1 MKKERKVDNWIKMTK
16 YIHYIEAMIER
27 KLKEQYHLSIK
38 EFYVLYE
45 IYKSENKKYKINDL
59 IKVVDLSQSAMSRLI
74 VRMENTETPLVYRQE
89 CLEDQRAMYIYLT
102 GCGEKVTQTALNT
115 YDQLLKQVNLKSISA
130 LTNMDENG

>member
-16 YIHYIEAMIER
+16 YIHYIEAMIE
-27 KLKEQYHLSIK
+27 
-38 EFYVLYE
+38 
-45 IYKSENKKYKINDL
+45 
-59 IKVVDLSQSAMSRLI
+59 
-74 VRMENTETPLVYRQE
+74 RMENTETPLVYRQE

>member
-1 MKKERKVDNWIKMTK
+1 MKKEQKVDNWIKMTK

-45 IYKSENKKYKINDL
+45 IYKSKNKKYKINDL

-74 VRMENTETPLVYRQE
+74 VRMENTETALVYRQE
-89 CLEDQRAMYIYLT
+89 CVEDQRAMYIYLT
-102 GCGEKVTQTALNT
+102 SNGEKVTQKALHT
-115 YDQLLKQVNLKSISA
+115 YDQLLKQVNLKSIRT
-130 LTNMDENG
+130 LTKMDDSD

>member
-1 MKKERKVDNWIKMTK
+1 MKKEQKVDNWIKMTK

-45 IYKSENKKYKINDL
+45 IYKSKNKKYKINDL

-74 VRMENTETPLVYRQE
+74 VRMENTETALVYRQE
-89 CLEDQRAMYIYLT
+89 CVEDQRAMYIYLT
-102 GCGEKVTQTALNT
+102 SNGEKVTQKALHI
-115 YDQLLKQVNLKSISA
+115 YDQLLKQVNLKSIRTLA
-130 LTNMDENG
+130 KMDDSD